1 LLRRFARSALLGA
14 VLIAV
19 SLLVGMA
26 GYHYFEALPWLDA
39 FSNAAMILSGMGPL
53 AQPLTPS
60 GKVFAGLYA
69 LYSGLAVVLI
79 TGITFAPLI
88 HAFFIA
94 CTWKRRRAI
103 RTTSA
108 RKALGIDK
116 NRLNCSSIR
125 GAREEERALIGE
137 VGNGHAAQRVV
148 APGPA
153 RTYAHPSSNAV
164 ASARRICR

>member
-1 LLRRFARSALLGA
+1 MPESTVKPDVRWATLLRRFARSALLGA

-53 AQPLTPS
+53 AQPLTPG

-79 TGITFAPLI
+79 TGITFAPLV
-88 HAFFIA
+88 HAFLYRLHLE
-94 CTWKRRRAI
+94 TKE
-103 RTTSA
+103 
-108 RKALGIDK
+108 GDK
-116 NRLNCSSIR
+116 DD
-125 GAREEERALIGE
+125 
-137 VGNGHAAQRVV
+137 
-148 APGPA
+148 
-153 RTYAHPSSNAV
+153 
-164 ASARRICR
+164 

>member
-1 LLRRFARSALLGA
+1 LLRRFTRSALLGA

-53 AQPLTPS
+53 AQPLTPG

-79 TGITFAPLI
+79 TGITFAPLV
-88 HAFFIA
+88 HAFLYRLHLE
-94 CTWKRRRAI
+94 TKE
-103 RTTSA
+103 
-108 RKALGIDK
+108 GDK
-116 NRLNCSSIR
+116 DD
-125 GAREEERALIGE
+125 
-137 VGNGHAAQRVV
+137 
-148 APGPA
+148 
-153 RTYAHPSSNAV
+153 
-164 ASARRICR
+164 

>member
-1 LLRRFARSALLGA
+1 MLRRFARSALLGA

-53 AQPLTPS
+53 AQPLTPG

-79 TGITFAPLI
+79 TGITFAPLV
-88 HAFFIA
+88 HAFLYRLHLE
-94 CTWKRRRAI
+94 TKE
-103 RTTSA
+103 
-108 RKALGIDK
+108 GDK
-116 NRLNCSSIR
+116 DD
-125 GAREEERALIGE
+125 
-137 VGNGHAAQRVV
+137 
-148 APGPA
+148 
-153 RTYAHPSSNAV
+153 
-164 ASARRICR
+164 

>member
-1 LLRRFARSALLGA
+1 MLRRFARSALLGA

-53 AQPLTPS
+53 AQPLTPG

-79 TGITFAPLI
+79 TGITFAPLVY
-88 HAFFIA
+88 AFLYRLHLE
-94 CTWKRRRAI
+94 TKE
-103 RTTSA
+103 
-108 RKALGIDK
+108 GDK
-116 NRLNCSSIR
+116 DD
-125 GAREEERALIGE
+125 
-137 VGNGHAAQRVV
+137 
-148 APGPA
+148 
-153 RTYAHPSSNAV
+153 
-164 ASARRICR
+164 